1 MKLSKV
7 VTAAALLASS
17 VTIANASEIDR
28 LGELEQ
34 EIREIKQRMLEKDQA
49 DQVKAEADEAKAAS
63 TIKVGGAVRF
73 QYSYEDYDDDNRD
86 RGGDLDLDTVRLD
99 FNGTVSDIIFS
110 AQYRYYQYMN
120 VIHHADLGYQFTDNW
135 LGKIGITQVPFGITP
150 YNSNS
155 FFFSTNYYLGLEDDY
170 DSGLNFT
177 GNYGDHEI
185 NIAYFLNDEM
195 GGLDGYV
202 SDRSARYSYD
212 ILAARAPGDGIYDTP
227 STDPKSPAGD
237 QSLAENNT
245 LNLRYAYHFGDTE
258 VGASYMQGDIEG
270 PTGTVGDRDAHAIHV
285 KSQFDNIG
293 VMFQYTSYEYD
304 LDTPTDRIAVG
315 AYAFFDTIPTS
326 ADIYNLNLSYSKPVS
341 WGPISNLK
349 FYNDFSLMTNKAGS
363 FDNDTIMNVL
373 GVAVT
378 SGNLYTQIDF
388 ITAQNQPFIGGSL
401 AGDADD
407 MNSRLNVNF
416 GYYF

>member
-7 VTAAALLASS
+7 VTAALLASS
-17 VTIANASEIDR
+17 VTVANASDMDR
-28 LGELEQ
+28 LAELEQ
-34 EIREIKQRMLEKDQA
+34 EIKNIKQKLLEKDQA
-49 DQVKAEADEAKAAS
+49 DKVKAEADEAKAAS

-73 QYSYEDYDDDNRD
+73 QYSFEDYDDDNNS

-110 AQYRYYQYMN
+110 AQYRHYQYMD
-120 VIHHADLGYQFTDNW
+120 VIHHADLGYQFNEHW
-135 LGKIGITQVPFGITP
+135 LGKIGITQVPFGILP

-155 FFFSTNYYLGLEDDY
+155 FFFSTNFYVGLEDDY
-170 DSGLNFT
+170 DSGINFT
-177 GNYGDHEI
+177 GNYGNHDI

-202 SDRSARYSYD
+202 DNRTDRYSYD
-212 ILAARAPGDGIYDTP
+212 IVGSGDFTDGAPTEG
-227 STDPKSPAGD
+227 
-237 QSLAENNT
+237 LAENNQI
-245 LNLRYAYHFGDTE
+245 NLRYAYHFGDTE
-258 VGASYMQGDIEG
+258 VGASVQHSDIEG
-270 PTGTVGDRDAHAIHV
+270 ATGDAGDHDAHALHV

-304 LDTPTDRIAVG
+304 LNTPSDLIAVG
-315 AYAFFDTIPTS
+315 AYSFFDTIPTE
-326 ADIYNLNLSYSKPVS
+326 ADIYNLNLSYSLPVS
-341 WGPISNLK
+341 IGPISNLK
-349 FYNDFSLMTNKAGS
+349 FYNDFSLMTNKAGD

-401 AGDADD
+401 AGDSDD

>member
-1 MKLSKV
+1 MKLYKV
-7 VTAAALLASS
+7 ATAALLASS
-17 VTIANASEIDR
+17 VTIANASETDR
-28 LGELEQ
+28 LAELEQ
-34 EIREIKQRMLEKDQA
+34 EIKDIKQSLLEKGQ
-49 DQVKAEADEAKAAS
+49 ADEAKAAS

-73 QYSYEDYDDDNRD
+73 QYSFEDYDADNRD

-110 AQYRYYQYMN
+110 AQYRHYQYMD
-120 VIHHADLGYQFTDNW
+120 VIHHADLGYQFNEHW
-135 LGKIGITQVPFGITP
+135 LGTIGITQVPFGITP

-155 FFFSTNYYLGLEDDY
+155 FFFSTNFYTGLEDDY
-170 DSGLNFT
+170 DSGINFKGT
-177 GNYGDHEI
+177 YGDSTI

-212 ILAARAPGDGIYDTP
+212 IVGESGCGIDDGEYVAIAGCGGD
-227 STDPKSPAGD
+227 SA
-237 QSLAENNT
+237 LAENNT
-245 LNLRYAYHFGDTE
+245 LNLRYAYHFGNTE

-270 PTGTVGDRDAHAIHV
+270 STGTVGDREAHAIHV

-293 VMFQYTSYEYD
+293 VMLQYTSYEYD
-304 LDTPTDRIAVG
+304 LDTPSDTITVG
-315 AYAFFDTIPTS
+315 AYAFTDEIPTE
-326 ADIYNLNLSYSKPVS
+326 ADVYNLNLSYSLPVS
-341 WGPISNLK
+341 IGPISNLK

-363 FDNDTIMNVL
+363 YDNDTIMNVL

-378 SGNLYTQIDF
+378 SGNLYTQVDF